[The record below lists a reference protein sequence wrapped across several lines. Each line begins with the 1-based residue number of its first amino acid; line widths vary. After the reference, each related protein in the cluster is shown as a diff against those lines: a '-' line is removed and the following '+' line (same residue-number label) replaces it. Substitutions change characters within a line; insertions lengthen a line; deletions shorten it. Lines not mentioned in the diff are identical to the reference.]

1 MDQTSTYAQAPQ
13 LLRKPYTCSATHEER
28 EYFLYL
34 PAGYEADPER
44 QWPVMLFLHG
54 GGERGDGR
62 DDLDWVL
69 HNGPLGEAWIYK
81 HDLPFIIIAPQLPVF
96 DQADQIELRAGKPRP
111 VRLAQGVSPRQV
123 IDRPDFPMLRSAS
136 ERPPKY
142 GSLDSW
148 GIEGAPGG
156 WQNCEPDLLAMVD
169 ATLGAYRADPS
180 RVYLTGLSYGGYGT
194 WYMATAH
201 PQRWAAIVPI
211 CGGGNPALAHRLAEV
226 QMPVWIFHGGRD
238 EVVLPKY
245 SYEMANALEEAGHE
259 SVRFTVHE
267 DLPHNC
273 WDRVYSGEDIY
284 NWLLQF
290 HLEVLRP

>member
-1 MDQTSTYAQAPQ
+1 MDQTSSYALAPQ
-13 LLRKPYTCSATHEER
+13 LLRKSYTCSATHEER

-34 PAGYEADPER
+34 PARYDADPDR

-62 DDLDWVL
+62 ADLDWVL

-96 DQADQIELRAGKPRP
+96 DRADQIEMRAGKPLP
-111 VRLAQGVSPRQV
+111 MRLAQGVPPRQA
-123 IDRPDFPMLRSAS
+123 IERPDFAMIRGDSG
-136 ERPPKY
+136 RPPKY

-156 WQNCEPDLLAMVD
+156 WQNCDADLLAMVD
-169 ATLGAYRADPS
+169 ATLSAYRADPK

-238 EVVLPKY
+238 EVVLPRY

-259 SVRFTVHE
+259 SVRLTIHE

-273 WDRVYSGEDIY
+273 WDRVYSGEDVY
-284 NWLLQF
+284 TWLLQYRLDVA
-290 HLEVLRP
+290 HP